1 MVARATLKGCASFPG
16 YSPGG
21 EAQPGGWEP
30 WITGAAPEKS
40 LMYAFGTQFFKNM
53 VYDDPAWDFRTFQ
66 VDRDVK
72 AADGKMAAIL
82 NATNPDL
89 KRFKNRGGKLILYHG
104 WSDAAIPASNM
115 IDYYQ
120 SVVSRM
126 GEQAADGFVR
136 LFMVPGMQHCG
147 GGSGANSFGQGAI
160 SQGDPD
166 HDINAALERWV
177 EAGTAP
183 ERIIATKY
191 KAGANPPAGVERTRP
206 LCAFPSVARW
216 KGAGSTDD
224 AANFDCSKP
233 ENR

>member
-1 MVARATLKGCASFPG
+1 ME
-16 YSPGG
+16 
-21 EAQPGGWEP
+21 EAAHPN
-30 WITGAAPEKS
+30 S
-40 LMYAFGTQFFKNM
+40 
-53 VYDDPAWDFRTFQ
+53 
-66 VDRDVK
+66 
-72 AADGKMAAIL
+72 
-82 NATNPDL
+82 TNPDL
-89 KRFKNRGGKLILYHG
+89 KRFQRRGGKVILYHG
-104 WSDAAIPASNM
+104 WSDAAIPASNL
-115 IDYYQ
+115 ITII
-120 SVVSRM
+120 RAWCPEW
-126 GEQAADGFVR
+126 EQAADGFVR

-147 GGSGANSFGQGAI
+147 GGSGPNSFGQGAI

-206 LCAFPSVARW
+206 SCAFPSVARW